1 MSGQWKKGLQ
11 EKRATF
17 FQRISY
23 KKGIREAENRDGA
36 EAKEKLYI
44 NGEKVIDIHS
54 HQPGGTKGGAGNDFN
69 LTEPNRKNAVYMKD
83 NGIQTD
89 RKGMLYEYT
98 QKQSRVKSVPI
109 LNDDDLLR
117 YIKSN

>member
-1 MSGQWKKGLQ
+1 
-11 EKRATF
+11 
-17 FQRISY
+17 
-23 KKGIREAENRDGA
+23 
-36 EAKEKLYI
+36 
-44 NGEKVIDIHS
+44 
-54 HQPGGTKGGAGNDFN
+54 
-69 LTEPNRKNAVYMKD
+69 MKD